1 MLFITTLVALLSF
14 GAPQTPPAAVSPAAA
29 PPAVTAPA
37 EYVVGPQDVLNIVVF
52 GEEDLKKTIALDADG
67 SFDFPYVG
75 RIKAGGLT
83 ARAIGEAIA
92 KGLKSFYVNPQVAV
106 EVAKFRS
113 QNIFVFGQVHAPGQ
127 YPLSGNMSVLQALA
141 AAGSPTAAAASY
153 VVISR
158 PAGSEPRLST
168 EEPGGGTSLRVS
180 LKELQG
186 GQLPAGF
193 ALRDGDTV
201 TIPKAETFF
210 VTGHVKIPGP
220 YVMESALT
228 VMQAI
233 AMAGGATDKGAP
245 NRVRIFRTV
254 DGKQQEIKGV
264 KLTDMVKPGDLI
276 DVPQRF
282 F

>member
-1 MLFITTLVALLSF
+1 MLLITTLLTVLSL
-14 GAPQTPPAAVSPAAA
+14 GAPQ
-29 PPAVTAPA
+29 APA
-37 EYVVGPQDVLNIVVF
+37 SPPQPSRPAISADYVVGPQDVLNIVVF
-52 GEEDLKKTIALDADG
+52 GEEDLSKTVALDADG

-75 RIKAGGLT
+75 RVQAGGLT
-83 ARAIGEAIA
+83 ARAIGEEIA
-92 KGLKSFYVNPQVAV
+92 RKLKNFYVNPQVSV

-127 YPLSGNMSVLQALA
+127 YPLSGNMSLMQALA
-141 AAGSPTAAAASY
+141 AAGSPTAAAAAY

-158 PAGSEPRLST
+158 PSGSEPRLPK
-168 EEPGGGTSLRVS
+168 EESGGGTSLRIT
-180 LKELQG
+180 LRELQS

-193 ALRDGDTV
+193 ALRDGDTI
-201 TIPKAETFF
+201 TIPKAETIF
-210 VTGHVKIPGP
+210 VTGQVKLPGS
-220 YVMESALT
+220 YVIEADLT

-264 KLTDMVKPGDLI
+264 KLSDQVKAGDTI
-276 DVPQRF
+276 DVPQRYF
-282 F
+282 

>member
-1 MLFITTLVALLSF
+1 MVLITTLFTLLSL
-14 GAPQTPPAAVSPAAA
+14 GGPQAPASPPPSRS
-29 PPAVTAPA
+29 TAPA
-37 EYVVGPQDVLNIVVF
+37 EYVAGPQDVLNIVVF
-52 GEEDLKKTIALDADG
+52 GEEDLTKTVALDADG
-67 SFDFPYVG
+67 TFDYPYVG

-83 ARAIGEAIA
+83 ARAIGEEIA
-92 KGLKSFYVNPQVAV
+92 KKLKNFYVNPQVSV

-127 YPLSGNMSVLQALA
+127 YPLSGNMSILQALA

-158 PAGSEPRLST
+158 PAGSEPRLPTQES
-168 EEPGGGTSLRVS
+168 GGGTSLRITMR
-180 LKELQG
+180 ELQS
-186 GQLPAGF
+186 GQMPKGF

-201 TIPKAETFF
+201 TIPKAETIF
-210 VTGHVKIPGP
+210 VTGQVKIPGP
-220 YVMESALT
+220 YVIEGELT

-254 DGKQQEIKGV
+254 DGKQQEVKGV
-264 KLTDMVKPGDLI
+264 KLSDPVKAGDTI
-276 DVPQRF
+276 DVPQRYF
-282 F
+282 

>member
-1 MLFITTLVALLSF
+1 MVLITTLVLLLSQ
-14 GAPQTPPAAVSPAAA
+14 GGPQPPASP
-29 PPAVTAPA
+29 PRPTAPA

-52 GEEDLKKTIALDADG
+52 GEDDLRKTVPLDADG
-67 SFDFPYVG
+67 SFDYPYIG
-75 RIKAGGLT
+75 RVKAGGLT
-83 ARAIGEAIA
+83 ARAIGEEIA
-92 KGLKSFYVNPQVAV
+92 RRLKSFYVNPQVSV

-141 AAGSPTAAAASY
+141 AAGSPTPAAASY

-158 PAGSEPRLST
+158 PAGSEPRLPR
-168 EEPGGGTSLRVS
+168 EEPGGGTSLRITLREIQS
-180 LKELQG
+180 

-201 TIPKAETFF
+201 TIPKAGSIY
-210 VTGHVKIPGP
+210 VTGQVKIPGP
-220 YVMESALT
+220 YVIDGDLT

-254 DGKQQEIKGV
+254 DGKQQEVKGV
-264 KLTDMVKPGDLI
+264 KLSDLVKPGDTI
-276 DVPQRF
+276 DVPQRYF
-282 F
+282 